1 MEKIPTPS
9 PPRILYPI
17 LESPPG
23 GSASFARTVVTR
35 VPMDTR
41 GHDKVIEDWRIK
53 VLVHVNHLDYEH
65 RLGRQGWLTTITR
78 DYRQVVLTVP
88 DTLSTL
94 KKPSLSIASDKKYST
109 SPPAPSSGSVASTT
123 ATTVHIG
130 TSSRILTFAKVG
142 ALSLTSST
150 VTLTSAS
157 ECKGGVSLLL
167 SRARILSS
175 YISCRSL
182 SSLPK
187 TLSTPVTGS
196 TRKSLVSVTRESE
209 SVALARH
216 TLVPFSAVSEILK
229 LANDFSNLGA
239 LSLTSKI
246 VIGSIAFSPES
257 RSFAVTRTT
266 DVPAG
271 SFSRDAGKRAETAAI
286 AGRSWFKDG
295 CRASLVFLNL
305 YRESGCQPTGDL
317 AFKLAPRCS
326 NLVEREIDSVSS
338 CAINLDWDFNVG
350 KQRQHTVRWRSGDAK
365 FHPTTSHC
373 TVQTTGR
380 EDEVRVRSPTEHE
393 ASRRD
398 EVNVLQRCIAS
409 RTRGK
414 GSKGSEQQAVTKD
427 ESERR

>member
-1 MEKIPTPS
+1 MGLLGWGCLERERSGTIEISHQRKEGEK
-9 PPRILYPI
+9 R
-17 LESPPG
+17 
-23 GSASFARTVVTR
+23 R
-35 VPMDTR
+35 VLLCGRRAVLIFEDTR

-53 VLVHVNHLDYEH
+53 VLVHVNHLDHEH
-65 RLGRQGWLTTITR
+65 RLGRQGRLTAIAR
-78 DYRQVVLTVP
+78 DYRQLVLTVP

-94 KKPSLSIASDKKYST
+94 KKPSLSIASDRKYST

-196 TRKSLVSVTRESE
+196 TRKSLVSVTRESA

-246 VIGSIAFSPES
+246 HLRGGFLRFAQIEYTYIQIILILPLAVQITDRVQVTGIRIDAKDGV
-257 RSFAVTRTT
+257 AVTTRYDEDKLAIIIEVTIT
-266 DVPAG
+266 SAYLHEN
-271 SFSRDAGKRAETAAI
+271 RAE
-286 AGRSWFKDG
+286 
-295 CRASLVFLNL
+295 L
-305 YRESGCQPTGDL
+305 
-317 AFKLAPRCS
+317 
-326 NLVEREIDSVSS
+326 ERFIDSYLIRKIDELGRVHV
-338 CAINLDWDFNVG
+338 L
-350 KQRQHTVRWRSGDAK
+350 TV
-365 FHPTTSHC
+365 TT
-373 TVQTTGR
+373 R
-380 EDEVRVRSPTEHE
+380 Y
-393 ASRRD
+393 
-398 EVNVLQRCIAS
+398 
-409 RTRGK
+409 
-414 GSKGSEQQAVTKD
+414 
-427 ESERR
+427 